1 MSRLF
6 DPLRSTRRMLPTL
19 IGACAVVYFGYHALQ
34 GERGVMTLMTLMSLE
49 RRLDQAEIDFQ
60 AVESERLALERNVE
74 LMRPGSLDRDMLE
87 ERARA
92 VLNYAR
98 PDELVIMR
106 DDLVDAGAQDSEL
119 N

>member
-34 GERGVMTLMTLMSLE
+34 GERGVMTLMSLE
-49 RRLDQAEIDFQ
+49 RRLDQAEIDLQ

-106 DDLVDAGAQDSEL
+106 DDLVEAGDPDSGL